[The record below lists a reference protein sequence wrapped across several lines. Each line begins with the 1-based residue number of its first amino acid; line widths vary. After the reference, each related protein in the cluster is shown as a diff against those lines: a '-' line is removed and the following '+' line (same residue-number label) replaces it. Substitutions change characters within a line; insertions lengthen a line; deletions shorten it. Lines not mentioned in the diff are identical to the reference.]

1 MKEAISSLSESATA
15 EGLFSGVELD
25 ITSDESISSAFE
37 EVKSKHGRLDVLIN
51 NAAVF
56 PQNIA
61 SKRELWQTTFA
72 TNVISTVVIT
82 DKFTPLLLE
91 SMNDPRLVFLSSS
104 LASLTIAETWEP
116 KHGLNISAYSA
127 SKAALNMYM
136 VQKTKELGKYG
147 IKVWAVDPGLNATNM
162 VGSVE
167 RATAFGAKHPSE
179 GAQDIVDV
187 VEGKRDD
194 CVGKNVWAN
203 GVRPW

>member
-116 KHGLNISAYSA
+116 KHG
-127 SKAALNMYM
+127 
-136 VQKTKELGKYG
+136 T
-147 IKVWAVDPGLNATNM
+147 P
-162 VGSVE
+162 
-167 RATAFGAKHPSE
+167 RTAPARQH
-179 GAQDIVDV
+179 
-187 VEGKRDD
+187 
-194 CVGKNVWAN
+194 
-203 GVRPW
+203 